1 MLYADTRPWT
11 GAADGKLSG
20 SLISHRDP
28 RSQAAEV
35 FRAVGAR
42 LSLRA
47 RTAHRP
53 TVVTVASVRAGEGR
67 STLCANLG
75 VVLAQAGKNV
85 LIIDCDF
92 RKPAMR
98 DLFGLRGREG
108 ILEVLGG
115 GCDLRETCREPLPG
129 LKVLTA
135 RAASREPDALLDPD
149 RLSVMLGRARDHF
162 DHVLIDSPPLEL
174 AASALVL
181 CAQADGV
188 ILAADPRKTS
198 GSELRRTVH
207 GLRAAG
213 AVVLE
218 AVANSAPGGR
228 SAG

>member
-1 MLYADTRPWT
+1 MTHAGMKPR
-11 GAADGKLSG
+11 AAGSKLSG
-20 SLISHRDP
+20 RLISHSDP
-28 RSQAAEV
+28 RSPAAEV

-47 RTAHRP
+47 RTSHPPSA
-53 TVVTVASVRAGEGR
+53 VTVASVRAGEGR

-75 VVLAQAGKNV
+75 VVLARSGKGV
-85 LIIDCDF
+85 LIVDCDF

-98 DLFGLRGREG
+98 DLFGLQGREG
-108 ILEVLGG
+108 ILDVLEGGRDLLEV
-115 GCDLRETCREPLPG
+115 CREPLPG
-129 LKVLTA
+129 LGVLTA
-135 RAASREPDALLDPD
+135 RAASREPEALLDPG
-149 RLSVMLGRARDHF
+149 RISAMLDRARDHF
-162 DHVLIDSPPLEL
+162 DHVLIDSPPLGL

-188 ILAADPRKTS
+188 LLAADPRKTS
-198 GSELRRTVH
+198 GPELRRTVH

-228 SAG
+228 NAG